1 MGDGS
6 VLIIHEDGFAFQSF
20 SVSGGL
26 RLCGAGSCFWRCFFS
41 MLVQLFIG
49 SVLGFCVF
57 FSNVSSG
64 LLVPEGSLAKGSKE
78 LAYAG
83 GCVLL

>member
-1 MGDGS
+1 MKTVS
-6 VLIIHEDGFAFQSF
+6 LLTVFLSQAACVCVARWSF
-20 SVSGGL
+20 
-26 RLCGAGSCFWRCFFS
+26 FWRCFFS